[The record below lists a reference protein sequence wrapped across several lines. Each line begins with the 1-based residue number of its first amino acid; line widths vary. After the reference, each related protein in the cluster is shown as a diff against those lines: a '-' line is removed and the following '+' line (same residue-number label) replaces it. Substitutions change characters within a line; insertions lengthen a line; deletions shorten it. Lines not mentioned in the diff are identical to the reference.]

1 MSTDNGKQMSS
12 TSVGEKTTITMM
24 ESRNQTAVVEE
35 VVRSQ
40 STSEKVRIWPPTI
53 LNEEGN
59 SKMMDGI
66 ADEVLERSWSH
77 K

>member
-40 STSEKVRIWPPTI
+40 STSEKVRI
-53 LNEEGN
+53 
-59 SKMMDGI
+59 
-66 ADEVLERSWSH
+66 
-77 K
+77 